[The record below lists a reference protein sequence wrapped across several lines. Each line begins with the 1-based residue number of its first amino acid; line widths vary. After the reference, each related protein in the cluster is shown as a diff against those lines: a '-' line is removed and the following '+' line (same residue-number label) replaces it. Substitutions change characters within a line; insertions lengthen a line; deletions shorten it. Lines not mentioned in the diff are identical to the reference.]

1 MLRSD
6 AARMKNASLALGLI
20 VSSLL
25 AGCGGGGGTSAA
37 PGSSSPVTTTTTT
50 SAVLSTAS
58 INGAPA
64 FVTPANMPVY
74 IFDGD
79 TAANTS
85 TCTSTCLSTWPSVA
99 PPSGKTLSSPWAQFT
114 RTDNATVQLSVN
126 GHALYT
132 FVSDS
137 PGVARGDNV
146 ESFHLARPADSAGD
160 PGAGN
165 GGNTGPYG
173 P

>member
-1 MLRSD
+1 
-6 AARMKNASLALGLI
+6 MKNTSLLLGLI

-37 PGSSSPVTTTTTT
+37 PPSSSPFTTMTTTTP
-50 SAVLSTAS
+50 SGALGTAS
-58 INGAPA
+58 INGGPA
-64 FVTPANMPVY
+64 FVTSANMPVY

-79 TAANTS
+79 TAANKS
-85 TCTSTCLSTWPSVA
+85 ACTGTCLSTWPSVP
-99 PPSGKTLSSPWAQFT
+99 PPSATLTAPWASFT
-114 RTDNATVQLSVN
+114 RTDNGAVQLSVN
-126 GHALYT
+126 GRALYT

-137 PGVARGDNV
+137 PLVARGDNV
-146 ESFHLARPADSAGD
+146 ESFHIARPADSAGD
-160 PGAGN
+160 AGAAN

>member
-1 MLRSD
+1 
-6 AARMKNASLALGLI
+6 MKNASLALGLI

-25 AGCGGGGGTSAA
+25 AGCGGGGGSYAA
-37 PGSSSPVTTTTTT
+37 PGGSSPITSTTTTPT
-50 SAVLSTAS
+50 APLSTAS

-64 FVTPANMPVY
+64 FVTSSNMPVY

-85 TCTSTCLSTWPSVA
+85 SCTGTCLSTWPAVA
-99 PPSGKTLSSPWAQFT
+99 PPSGTLTAPWASFT
-114 RTDNATVQLSVN
+114 RTDTHALQLSVN
-126 GHALYT
+126 GRALYT

-146 ESFHLARPADSAGD
+146 ESFHLARPTDSSGDAG
-160 PGAGN
+160 GTN
-165 GGNTGPYG
+165 GGNTGPY

>member
-1 MLRSD
+1 MSRAD
-6 AARMKNASLALGLI
+6 TARMKNISLALGLI

-37 PGSSSPVTTTTTT
+37 PNTSSPGTTITPA
-50 SAVLSTAS
+50 AVLSTAS
-58 INGAPA
+58 LNGAPA
-64 FVTPANMPVY
+64 FVTSANMPVY

-79 TAANTS
+79 TLANTS
-85 TCTSTCLSTWPSVA
+85 TCTGTCLATWPSVA
-99 PPSGKTLSSPWAQFT
+99 PPSGKTLTTPWGQFT
-114 RTDNATVQLSVN
+114 RGDNATLQLSVN

-146 ESFHLARPADSAGD
+146 ESFHLARPADTSGD
-160 PGAGN
+160 PGTGN